1 MSGNTDEKKLPD
13 QLWLDD
19 LDDMDMTAMYLER
32 YFSFGIPVEESTT
45 GYRPSS
51 VPPLR
56 CLSLPASTS

>member
-19 LDDMDMTAMYLER
+19 LDDMDMNAMDLER
-32 YFSFGIPVEESTT
+32 YFNFGIPVEESLT

-51 VPPLR
+51 VPSLR